1 MPKKF
6 SLATT
11 PKFNCKQEPSG
22 WLEDYRLAVGCQRG
36 TTTTAMQYIQLMM
49 EGTARDWLKSLTESY
64 YDSWEHFK
72 GDFIKYFEPLC
83 DRPKTFEELRTCK
96 QKSDESLRSYIRRWT
111 TIRNSVGNVS
121 EDRAID
127 AFKNGLW
134 REDFKETLGREDPK
148 TMAALMVL
156 ATKWADG
163 EDSVRAT

>member
-22 WLEDYRLAVGCQRG
+22 WLEDYRLAVGCQCG

-49 EGTARDWLKSLTESY
+49 EGTARNWLKSLLESY

-72 GDFIKYFEPLC
+72 GDFIKYFELLC
-83 DRPKTFEELRTCK
+83 ERPKTFEELRTYK

-127 AFKNGLW
+127 AFKN
-134 REDFKETLGREDPK
+134 
-148 TMAALMVL
+148 
-156 ATKWADG
+156 
-163 EDSVRAT
+163 